1 MWLWGVAPSFSRLVV
16 RPELSGG
23 GVCELAY
30 WVALARQREASF
42 AARPSQF
49 RVSLDD
55 ACHGNDGGGAWISGG
70 HEDPRDPN
78 HDDHDNH
85 AFS

>member
-1 MWLWGVAPSFSRLVV
+1 MAPAFVLLVV
-16 RPELSGG
+16 PPELSDDGA
-23 GVCELAY
+23 CEAAY
-30 WVALARQREASF
+30 WVASARQREASF

-49 RVSLDD
+49 RASLDD
-55 ACHGNDGGGAWISGG
+55 ACHGNDGGGAYPTDGN
-70 HEDPRDPN
+70 EPPCDPN